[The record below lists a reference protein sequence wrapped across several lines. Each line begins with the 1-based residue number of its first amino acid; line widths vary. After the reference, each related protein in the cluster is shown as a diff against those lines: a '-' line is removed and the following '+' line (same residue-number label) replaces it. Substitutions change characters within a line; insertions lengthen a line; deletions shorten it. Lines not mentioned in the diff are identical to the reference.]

1 MINATLLLASIVGQ
15 LARGDIHLLFAI
27 DGGTIESEASSTQ
40 LPKQLSALLNEKDS
54 SGKPIISADL
64 RSYLQGLPDH
74 TVALITRS
82 IDSEMLVSA
91 DHLKIL
97 LSLKLS
103 PQAAELVF
111 TDNCIVCHTDAE
123 NQRPHTLFSIDP
135 PKERPHLNLKEF
147 LSDSHFRRGLS
158 CAGCHGGSPTD
169 QRMVDE
175 IYRKWPKREERQ
187 KDRTWIPEFCGG
199 CHSSAGRMRQFNPS
213 LPTDQLAKYRESRH
227 GIRLLQ
233 EKDSRAAQCVSCHG
247 VHGIR
252 NPKSRLSLVHPQ
264 RVPETCGSCH
274 ADTSLM
280 AAYKLPDGS
289 NFPTNQL
296 ADYRRSVHG
305 KALLEKGDLGAPAC
319 NSCHG
324 NHAALPPAVA
334 SVAQICR
341 TCHVSNGALFDGSK
355 HKLAFERHNWPECE
369 VCHGKHAIEK
379 PSVEMLGSTPGTLCA
394 DCHAKYAQSNPE
406 CNATAAHFR
415 EVLTTLDAKG
425 KVYSSQTE
433 QLAEHGLDVGPLQES
448 LEEFSE
454 GFVKARTTIHSFDRG
469 TFDAA
474 AAPANQ
480 ALTKAQSWLEK
491 ATAEYRF
498 RRNGLLASIAV
509 MVFLAAIL
517 YLKIREISGRS

>member
-1 MINATLLLASIVGQ
+1 
-15 LARGDIHLLFAI
+15 
-27 DGGTIESEASSTQ
+27 
-40 LPKQLSALLNEKDS
+40 
-54 SGKPIISADL
+54 
-64 RSYLQGLPDH
+64 
-74 TVALITRS
+74 
-82 IDSEMLVSA
+82 
-91 DHLKIL
+91 
-97 LSLKLS
+97 
-103 PQAAELVF
+103 
-111 TDNCIVCHTDAE
+111 
-123 NQRPHTLFSIDP
+123 
-135 PKERPHLNLKEF
+135 
-147 LSDSHFRRGLS
+147 
-158 CAGCHGGSPTD
+158 
-169 QRMVDE
+169 
-175 IYRKWPKREERQ
+175 
-187 KDRTWIPEFCGG
+187 
-199 CHSSAGRMRQFNPS
+199 
-213 LPTDQLAKYRESRH
+213 
-227 GIRLLQ
+227 
-233 EKDSRAAQCVSCHG
+233 
-247 VHGIR
+247 
-252 NPKSRLSLVHPQ
+252 
-264 RVPETCGSCH
+264 
-274 ADTSLM
+274 
-280 AAYKLPDGS
+280 
-289 NFPTNQL
+289 
-296 ADYRRSVHG
+296 
-305 KALLEKGDLGAPAC
+305 
-319 NSCHG
+319 
-324 NHAALPPAVA
+324 VA

-355 HKLAFERHNWPECE
+355 HKLAFERHKWPECE